1 MHEVFTKL
9 STLVIEKT
17 ENYNWEA
24 LFNSYDKNSDA
35 LLDKIELKGML
46 IDCGLKEVT
55 DAEVGFAYNV
65 ISFF

>member
-1 MHEVFTKL
+1 MHELFIKF
-9 STLVIEKT
+9 SSLVIEKT

-24 LFNSYDKNSDA
+24 LFNLYDKNSDA

-46 IDCGLKEVT
+46 IDSGLKDVT

-65 ISFF
+65 MSFF